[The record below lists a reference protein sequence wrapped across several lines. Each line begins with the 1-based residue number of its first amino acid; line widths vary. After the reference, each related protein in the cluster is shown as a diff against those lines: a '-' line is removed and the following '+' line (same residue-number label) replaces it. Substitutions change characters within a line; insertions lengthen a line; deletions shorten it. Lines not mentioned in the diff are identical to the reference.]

1 MERLKD
7 FFHDY
12 SDMFLALFV
21 AGIMFVALSWNL
33 GSWFDNSSNT
43 ALANNNPVIEQEKS
57 EKDPTVID
65 DPQGSEDES
74 SSNENKED
82 DNATDSEN
90 NDPSTPENTENVPK
104 ENEAVEEKP
113 PVVAEVKTITVPNG
127 TPGTGVAKILKDNGL
142 IQDTNDFIQ
151 AAERLNLA
159 VRLKSGTFEISTDST
174 VEDMVKIIAG
184 QKK

>member
-21 AGIMFVALSWNL
+21 AGIMFFAISWNL

-43 ALANNNPVIEQEKS
+43 ALANNTPVIEQEKP
-57 EKDPTVID
+57 EKDSTVTD
-65 DPQGSEDES
+65 DPQGSEEEN

-82 DNATDSEN
+82 ENAIDS
-90 NDPSTPENTENVPK
+90 ENTENAPK
-104 ENEAVEEKP
+104 ENTVAEEKP

-127 TPGTGVAKILKDNGL
+127 TPGTGVANILKENGL
-142 IQDTNDFIQ
+142 IQNTNDFIQ

-159 VRLKSGTFEISTDST
+159 VRLKSGTFEISTDAT

>member
-21 AGIMFVALSWNL
+21 AGIMFFAISWNL

-43 ALANNNPVIEQEKS
+43 ALANNTPVIEQEKP
-57 EKDPTVID
+57 EKDPTVTD
-65 DPQGSEDES
+65 DPQGSEEEN

-82 DNATDSEN
+82 ENAIDS
-90 NDPSTPENTENVPK
+90 ENTENAPK
-104 ENEAVEEKP
+104 ENTVAEEKP

-127 TPGTGVAKILKDNGL
+127 TPGTGVANILKENGL
-142 IQDTNDFIQ
+142 IQNTNDFIQ

-159 VRLKSGTFEISTDST
+159 VRLKSGTFEISTDAT